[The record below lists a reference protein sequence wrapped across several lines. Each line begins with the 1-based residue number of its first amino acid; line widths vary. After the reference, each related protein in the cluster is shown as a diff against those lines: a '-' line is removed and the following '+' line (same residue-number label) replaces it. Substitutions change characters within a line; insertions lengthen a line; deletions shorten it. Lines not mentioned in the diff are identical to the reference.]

1 MCHQRHYFL
10 ILMKSV
16 PLTKLQ
22 NHMNAHLLL
31 PYESA
36 SIHNAVIA
44 SMMLNRMVEQP
55 LEKRKGRK
63 SKDIMT
69 EYARTLDCPLK

>member
-22 NHMNAHLLL
+22 NHMNARLLL

-36 SIHNAVIA
+36 SIHNAAIS

-55 LEKRKGRK
+55 LEKEKEEK
-63 SKDIMT
+63 VK
-69 EYARTLDCPLK
+69 TL